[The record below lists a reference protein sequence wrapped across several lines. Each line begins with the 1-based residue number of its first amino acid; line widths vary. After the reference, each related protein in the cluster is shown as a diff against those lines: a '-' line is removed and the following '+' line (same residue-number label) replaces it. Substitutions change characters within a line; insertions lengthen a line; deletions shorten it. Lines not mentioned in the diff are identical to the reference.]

1 MKRMRHILKPEK
13 LVVLEN
19 LVVLAKLVILGLLV
33 IPFLTGCTGQV
44 TNPTKVNQLP
54 KIYPDYIG
62 VTIPAEIAPLNFN
75 SVDEDI
81 DGMDVVVK
89 GSKGGEL
96 HVHGDEAA
104 FDIADWH
111 ELTQQNKGGQLTF
124 TVCTLKDGQW
134 TQYKDFVVTVS
145 LYALDE
151 WGLTYRRIAPSYEV
165 FSKMGLYQRDL
176 SNFNEYPIIENTQ
189 VPGMCVNCH
198 SAHQTDPQQ
207 FVFHVRGGH
216 GATMFQ
222 MNGQREW
229 LKASNEQLGGSMV
242 YPYWHPSGKYCAF
255 STNQTRQAFHVA
267 PNERIEV
274 FDLSSDVFVYNPV
287 TREILT
293 DSLLQT
299 KDWSENSP
307 VFSSDG
313 RTLYYMTCK
322 QQDYPA
328 HYKDEKYNLC
338 KIDFDPETGKF
349 GEKVDT
355 VFNAVAMGKSLTWPR
370 PSYDGK
376 YILFT
381 VMDYGYFSI
390 WHEESE
396 QWLLDLQTG
405 EARELKE
412 INSPKADSYHNWNV
426 NSHWIVFTSRRDDGY
441 YSRLYL
447 TSVDDQGHFSNP
459 FLLPQRHPKA
469 YYEESIYSFNTPDF
483 TKTKVDFDAYK
494 AGREIISDQR
504 VETKVK

>member
-1 MKRMRHILKPEK
+1 
-13 LVVLEN
+13 
-19 LVVLAKLVILGLLV
+19 
-33 IPFLTGCTGQV
+33 
-44 TNPTKVNQLP
+44 
-54 KIYPDYIG
+54 
-62 VTIPAEIAPLNFN
+62 
-75 SVDEDI
+75 
-81 DGMDVVVK
+81 MDVVVK

-96 HVHGDEAA
+96 HVQGDEAA

-111 ELTQQNKGGQLTF
+111 ALTQQNKGGQLTF
-124 TVCTLKDGQW
+124 TVCILKDGQW
-134 TQYKDFVVTVS
+134 TQYKDFIVTVS
-145 LYALDE
+145 PYALDE
-151 WGLTYRRIAPSYEV
+151 WGLTYRRIAPGYEV

-198 SAHQTDPQQ
+198 TAHQTDPQQ

-255 STNQTRQAFHVA
+255 STNQTRQAFHVT

-287 TREILT
+287 THEILT

-322 QQDYPA
+322 QQEYPA

-338 KIDFDPETGKF
+338 KIDFNSETGKF

-355 VFNAVAMGKSLTWPR
+355 VFNAVAMGKSMTWPR

-381 VMDYGYFSI
+381 LMDYGYFSI
-390 WHEESE
+390 WHEESD

-405 EARELKE
+405 ETRELKE
-412 INSPKADSYHNWNV
+412 INSTKADSYHNWNV

-447 TSVDDQGHFSNP
+447 ASVDDQGHFSKP
-459 FLLPQRHPKA
+459 FLLPQRHPKD
-469 YYEESIYSFNTPDF
+469 YYEESAYSFNTPDF

-494 AGREIISDQR
+494 AGREISSDKR